1 MQNSDSLINF
11 WLNIIVN
18 YSEFMNFKLLKLNLK
33 IAWLKLVGKL
43 EKISDSSDFSSIS
56 IDSPH
61 ILIILPI
68 EQELISKSM
77 KCISGIIDSYKSRNA
92 KFSFII
98 NNKIEGK
105 LNFYNIKTLT
115 LNISKRGNVNNS
127 KKILDEIYFEKYDI
141 IIDLNINFSFE
152 ISMLINELRSKYK
165 VGFVSNHSDLFYNIQ
180 LQTNKKDATY
190 NSVKYLLGNR

>member
-1 MQNSDSLINF
+1 MQNRDSLINF

-56 IDSPH
+56 IDSPR

-98 NNKIEGK
+98 NNRIEDK

-180 LQTNKKDATY
+180 LQTNKKDVTY
-190 NSVKYLLGNR
+190 NSVEYLLGRI

>member
-56 IDSPH
+56 IDSPR

-92 KFSFII
+92 EFSFII
-98 NNKIEGK
+98 NNRIEDK
-105 LNFYNIKTLT
+105 LNFYNITTLT

-190 NSVKYLLGNR
+190 NSVEYLLGKI

>member
-1 MQNSDSLINF
+1 M
-11 WLNIIVN
+11 N

-61 ILIILPI
+61 ILIIFPI

-92 KFSFII
+92 EFSFII
-98 NNKIEGK
+98 NDRIEDK

-190 NSVKYLLGNR
+190 NSVEYLLGKI

>member
-56 IDSPH
+56 IDSPR

-77 KCISGIIDSYKSRNA
+77 KCISEIIDSYKSRNT

-98 NNKIEGK
+98 NNRIEGK

-190 NSVKYLLGNR
+190 NSIKYLLGNI

>member
-1 MQNSDSLINF
+1 
-11 WLNIIVN
+11 
-18 YSEFMNFKLLKLNLK
+18 MNFKLLKLNLK

-56 IDSPH
+56 IDSPR
-61 ILIILPI
+61 ILIVLPI
-68 EQELISKSM
+68 EKELISKSM

-92 KFSFII
+92 EFSFII
-98 NNKIEGK
+98 NNRIEDK

-152 ISMLINELRSKYK
+152 ISMLINGLRSKYK

-190 NSVKYLLGNR
+190 NSVEYLLGKI

>member
-1 MQNSDSLINF
+1 MQNRDSLINF

-43 EKISDSSDFSSIS
+43 GKISDSSDFSSIR
-56 IDSPH
+56 IDSPR

-98 NNKIEGK
+98 NNRIEDK

-152 ISMLINELRSKYK
+152 ISMLINGLRSKYK

-190 NSVKYLLGNR
+190 NSVEYLLGKI

>member
-1 MQNSDSLINF
+1 MQNRDSLINF

-98 NNKIEGK
+98 NDRIEDK

-115 LNISKRGNVNNS
+115 LNISRRGSVNNS
-127 KKILDEIYFEKYDI
+127 KKILDEI
-141 IIDLNINFSFE
+141 
-152 ISMLINELRSKYK
+152 
-165 VGFVSNHSDLFYNIQ
+165 
-180 LQTNKKDATY
+180 
-190 NSVKYLLGNR
+190 

>member
-56 IDSPH
+56 IDSPR

-68 EQELISKSM
+68 DQELISKSM
-77 KCISGIIDSYKSRNA
+77 KCISGIIDSYKSSNA

-98 NNKIEGK
+98 NNRIEGK

-190 NSVKYLLGNR
+190 NSIKYLLGNI